1 MDAALRPYAPDDV
14 AAVAAIYR
22 DEVLHGVAT
31 FETEP
36 PDIGEMKARFAA
48 LTAAGYPALV
58 AASGTSVLG
67 YAYANV
73 FRTRP
78 AFRWTVEDS
87 VYVAAGAR
95 GRGIGRLLLD
105 GLVAASTACGF
116 RQMIAVIGDSG
127 NAASIRVH
135 AAAGF
140 LAIGVHPAVGW
151 KLGRWV
157 DTVVMQRGLGAAAQ
171 APP

>member
-1 MDAALRPYAPDDV
+1 MRRYVPNDV
-14 AAVAAIYR
+14 AAVTDIYR
-22 DEVLHGVAT
+22 DEVLHGLAT

-36 PDIGEMKARFAA
+36 PNIGEMDARFAA
-48 LTAAGYPALV
+48 LMAAGYPALV
-58 AASGTSVLG
+58 AARGTTVLG
-67 YAYANV
+67 YAYANL

-95 GRGIGRLLLD
+95 GRGIGCLLLG
-105 GLVAASTACGF
+105 GLVEASTACGF
-116 RQMIAVIGDSG
+116 RQMIAVIGDRG
-127 NAASIRVH
+127 NSASIRVH

-140 LAIGVHPAVGW
+140 RPIGVHPAVGW

-157 DTVVMQRGLGAAAQ
+157 DTVVMQRELGAGAAS
-171 APP
+171 AP